1 MKRVSN
7 LYSDLYNLDNII
19 NMTDKVLS
27 KVKNKERREKFLL
40 YYSEHIVNIKSR
52 LENKNINL
60 GKYNI
65 FLITDPKCRVIMS
78 QSIENKVINHL
89 IAEYLLVRVFE
100 NRYIDSMCATRI
112 NRGSGYATKLMK
124 KYLNEIK
131 LKHNKFYILKID
143 IKKYFYNIDHNIL
156 KRILKDNIKDKDAL
170 SILFKVIDSTNESYI
185 NERIIKLKERR
196 INYLSTE
203 KLIIETRDI
212 PLYKY
217 DKGCG
222 IGDQTSQ
229 AFGLIYL
236 NEICHFIKEDLHI
249 KYFINYM
256 DDFIIIHHDK
266 EYLSNCLNIIR
277 DKLLNDYKLELNRKT
292 RIYNINE
299 GVEFL
304 GYRYILKNNKVIIKL
319 RNITKKNF
327 KKNVRMLNLLKSYNY
342 IDNEK
347 YKLLLNGYKGVLSKG
362 NCNNLYYRSVIHD

>member
-1 MKRVSN
+1 MKRVAN

-196 INYLSTE
+196 ISYLSTE

-236 NEICHFIKEDLHI
+236 NEICHFIKEELHL

-299 GVEFL
+299 EIEFL

>member
-1 MKRVSN
+1 MKRKNN
-7 LYSDLYNLDNII
+7 LYSDLYDIDNII
-19 NMTDKVLS
+19 KMTDRVLS

-40 YYSEHIVNIKSR
+40 YYSEHIINIKNR
-52 LENKNINL
+52 LESKNINL

-65 FLITDPKCRVIMS
+65 FLITDPKFRVIMS
-78 QSIENKVINHL
+78 QSIEDKTINHL
-89 IAEYLLVRVFE
+89 IAEYLLVRVF
-100 NRYIDSMCATRI
+100 NNKYIDSMCATRI
-112 NRGSGYATKLMK
+112 NKGSGYTTRLMK

-131 LKHNKFYILKID
+131 LKYNKFYILKLD

-170 SILFKVIDSTNESYI
+170 NILFKVIDSTNDNYI
-185 NERIIKLKERR
+185 NERIVKLKEGR
-196 INYLSTE
+196 INHLSNK
-203 KLIIETRDI
+203 KLINETLDI
-212 PLYKY
+212 PLYEY

-236 NEICHFIKEDLHI
+236 NEICHFIKEELHI

-256 DDFIIIHHDK
+256 DDFVIIHHDK
-266 EYLSNCLNIIR
+266 EYLKYCLDVIR
-277 DKLLNDYKLELNRKT
+277 DKLFYEYKLELNRKT
-292 RIYNINE
+292 RIYNISE

-304 GYRYILKNNKVIIKL
+304 GYRYMLKNNKVIIKL

-327 KKNVRMLNLLKSYNY
+327 KKNVRMLNLLKNYDY

-362 NCNNLYYRSVIHD
+362 NCSNLFRSIVYD

>member
-27 KVKNKERREKFLL
+27 KVKNKERREKFYL
-40 YYSEHIVNIKSR
+40 YYSEHIINIKKR
-52 LENKNINL
+52 LESNDINL

-78 QSIENKVINHL
+78 QSIEDKIINHL

-112 NRGSGYATKLMK
+112 NKGSGYATKLMK

-131 LKHNKFYILKID
+131 LKYNKFYILKLD
-143 IKKYFYNIDHNIL
+143 IKKYFYNIDHDIL
-156 KRILKDNIKDKDAL
+156 KRMLKDNIKDKKAINL
-170 SILFKVIDSTNESYI
+170 LFKVIDSTNDTYI
-185 NERIIKLKERR
+185 NEQIIKLKNNR
-196 INYLSTE
+196 INNLSNE
-203 KLIIETRDI
+203 KLILETKEI

-217 DKGCG
+217 NKGCG

-236 NEICHFIKEDLHI
+236 NEICHFIKEELHI

-256 DDFIIIHHDK
+256 DDFVIIHHDK
-266 EYLSNCLNIIR
+266 EYLNYCLDVVR
-277 DKLLNDYKLELNRKT
+277 EKLLNDYKLELNRKT
-292 RIYNINE
+292 RIYNISE
-299 GVEFL
+299 GIEFL
-304 GYRYILKNNKVIIKL
+304 GYRYILKNNKVIVKL

-327 KKNVRMLNLLKSYNY
+327 KKNVNMLKLLREYNY
-342 IDNEK
+342 ISDKK
-347 YKLLLNGYKGVLSKG
+347 YEMLLSGYKGVLSKG
-362 NCNNLYYRSVIHD
+362 NCSNLYYRSVVYD

>member
-236 NEICHFIKEDLHI
+236 NEICHFIKEELHL

-299 GVEFL
+299 EIEFL

>member
-1 MKRVSN
+1 MKRINN
-7 LYSDLYNLDNII
+7 LYSDLCDIDNII
-19 NMTDKVLS
+19 KMTDKVLS
-27 KVKNKERREKFLL
+27 KVKNKTRREKFCL
-40 YYSEHIVNIKSR
+40 YYSEHIINIKNR
-52 LENKNINL
+52 LDSKNINL

-78 QSIENKVINHL
+78 QSIEDKIINHL

-100 NRYIDSMCATRI
+100 NKYVDSMCATRVGK
-112 NRGSGYATKLMK
+112 GSGYATKLMK

-131 LKHNKFYILKID
+131 LKHNKFYILKLD

-156 KRILKDNIKDKDAL
+156 KRILKDNIKDKKAINL
-170 SILFKVIDSTNESYI
+170 LFKVIDSTNDTYI
-185 NERIIKLKERR
+185 NEQIIKLKNNR
-196 INYLSTE
+196 INNLSNG
-203 KLIIETRDI
+203 KLILETKEI

-217 DKGCG
+217 NKGCG

-236 NEICHFIKEDLHI
+236 NEICHFIKEELHI

-256 DDFIIIHHDK
+256 DDFVIIHHDK
-266 EYLSNCLNIIR
+266 EYLNYCLYIIKN
-277 DKLLNDYKLELNRKT
+277 KLFNDYKLELNRKT

-299 GVEFL
+299 GIEFL
-304 GYRYILKNNKVIIKL
+304 GYRYMLKNNKVIIKL

-327 KKNVRMLNLLKSYNY
+327 KKNVRMLNLLKNYDY

-362 NCNNLYYRSVIHD
+362 NCSNLFRSIVYD

>member
-1 MKRVSN
+1 MKREGN
-7 LYSDLYNLDNII
+7 LYSDLYNIDNII
-19 NMTDKVLS
+19 KMTDKVLS

-40 YYSEHIVNIKSR
+40 YYSEHIISIKKR
-52 LENKNINL
+52 LESSDINL

-78 QSIENKVINHL
+78 QSIEDKVINHL
-89 IAEYLLVRVFE
+89 IAEYLLVRVFDT
-100 NRYIDSMCATRI
+100 RYIDSMCATRI
-112 NRGSGYATKLMK
+112 NKGSGYATKLMK

-131 LKHNKFYILKID
+131 LKHNRFYILKLD

-156 KRILKDNIKDKDAL
+156 KRILKDNIKDKKAINL
-170 SILFKVIDSTNESYI
+170 LFKVIDSTNDTYI
-185 NERIIKLKERR
+185 NEQIIKLKENR
-196 INYLSTE
+196 IKNLSNE
-203 KLIIETRDI
+203 KLILETRKI

-236 NEICHFIKEDLHI
+236 NEICHFIKEELHI

-256 DDFIIIHHDK
+256 DDFIIIHYDK
-266 EYLSNCLNIIR
+266 EYLEYCLDIIK

-299 GVEFL
+299 GIEFL

-327 KKNVRMLNLLKSYNY
+327 KKNVKMLNLLKKYNY

-362 NCNNLYYRSVIHD
+362 NCNNLFRSVIHD